1 MTLPNWE
8 SDEATRLVASELAA
22 AAVMQHLDS
31 GRDVVM
37 AQYFG
42 RLGYIVLL
50 EDLAREHGAMF
61 VEVILATSAALAI
74 DRFRARRPSIC
85 RNRTVP

>member
-1 MTLPNWE
+1 MCRRAISLGAP
-8 SDEATRLVASELAA
+8 RLLG
-22 AAVMQHLDS
+22 QHLDA

-50 EDLAREHGAMF
+50 EDL
-61 VEVILATSAALAI
+61 
-74 DRFRARRPSIC
+74 RASTTQRSSR
-85 RNRTVP
+85 